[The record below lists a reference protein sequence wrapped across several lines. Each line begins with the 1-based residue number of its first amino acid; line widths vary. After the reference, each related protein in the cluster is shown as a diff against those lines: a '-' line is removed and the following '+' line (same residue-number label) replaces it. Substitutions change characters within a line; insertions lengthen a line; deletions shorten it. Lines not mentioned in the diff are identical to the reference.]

1 MTDIVSLYLRLGLEF
16 RVSFMNRNETNLVMD
31 LIFSGAARVL
41 AKNHVN
47 RVRKNVYRNLLSRI
61 LS

>member
-1 MTDIVSLYLRLGLEF
+1 MK
-16 RVSFMNRNETNLVMD
+16 RNEINLAMELFFCV
-31 LIFSGAARVL
+31 AVRVR

-47 RVRKNVYRNLLSRI
+47 RVRKNGYRNLLSRI